1 MPPEG
6 IKNRDPLFFAAGLV
20 LGLAFCALN
29 RQLFLLVNG
38 ISIPVLDWLM
48 LSLTHLG
55 NGMVAAMLVL
65 LLSPFRR
72 EVTIRAAV
80 AMLVAG
86 LLTSLVKEIVPMPR
100 PASVLGDAV
109 RILGPTLRSQSL
121 PSGHTATAF
130 ALACSLRG
138 FVNVRL
144 YRGALVLAVL
154 VGVSRVYIGVHFPLD
169 AALGGLLGWLSVK
182 LTDRY
187 SGRLADRLA
196 GPRPLFEATLLML
209 AAFCGVYLAFFEPM
223 ARYNPWF
230 LRPVGIAGV
239 IVSLVLLFRGRTR
252 GDRRQ

>member
-1 MPPEG
+1 MRLEG
-6 IKNRDPLFFAAGLV
+6 LKNWNSWFFAVGLV

-29 RQLFLLVNG
+29 RQLFLWVNG
-38 ISIPVLDWLM
+38 ISTPAIDWLM

-86 LLTSLVKEIVPMPR
+86 ILTSLVKEIIPLPR
-100 PASVLGDAV
+100 PAAVLGDTV
-109 RILGPTLRSQSL
+109 RILGPKLRSQSL

-130 ALACSLRG
+130 AFACSLRG
-138 FVNVRL
+138 FVNVRV

-154 VGVSRVYIGVHFPLD
+154 VGISRVYIGAHFPLD
-169 AALGGLLGWLSVK
+169 AVFGGLLGWLSVH

-196 GPRPLFEATLLML
+196 GPQPVFDGTLLML

-223 ARYNPWF
+223 AGYNPWF
-230 LRPVGIAGV
+230 LRPLGIAGV
-239 IVSLVLLFRGRTR
+239 IVSLVLLVGERTR
-252 GDRRQ
+252 GDRKQ